1 MTSGEAVHLLVN
13 LLVAAGLS
21 ARPQQGARVVRE
33 QPRLPGRALIRR
45 GGPGPIAMIRV
56 QTGSTAL
63 MTARVVAAVSSVHA
77 LAVARPPFA
86 FTKALAAAG
95 RIHAGTDPALKA
107 MTAAEKGELL
117 DALLTDQ
124 PALRDRVEALAAA
137 RMSAGDRGAVAEEV
151 ESVLRGLDIDQL
163 NGRAGYRRGVGYVEP
178 GEAAD
183 ELLDEALLP
192 FLDDLARR
200 GTLGMTTAAAECA
213 VGILDGLYRCRDG
226 GSESLLEY
234 TPDYG
239 IERASDVVA
248 RCRALGVDLPVD
260 DLVELLPEWDAVLR
274 PRGHMGDGRSAR

>member
-1 MTSGEAVHLLVN
+1 MR
-13 LLVAAGLS
+13 
-21 ARPQQGARVVRE
+21 AR
-33 QPRLPGRALIRR
+33 
-45 GGPGPIAMIRV
+45 
-56 QTGSTAL
+56 T
-63 MTARVVAAVSSVHA
+63 
-77 LAVARPPFA
+77 
-86 FTKALAAAG
+86 
-95 RIHAGTDPALKA
+95 PALKA

-124 PALRDRVEALAAA
+124 PTLRDRVEALAAA

-183 ELLDEALLP
+183 ELLDEALQP

-200 GTLGMTTAAAECA
+200 GTLGMTAAAAECA

-248 RCRALGVDLPVD
+248 RCRALRVDLPVD

-274 PRGHMGDGRSAR
+274 PRGHMGVGRSVR

>member
-1 MTSGEAVHLLVN
+1 MR
-13 LLVAAGLS
+13 
-21 ARPQQGARVVRE
+21 AR
-33 QPRLPGRALIRR
+33 
-45 GGPGPIAMIRV
+45 
-56 QTGSTAL
+56 T
-63 MTARVVAAVSSVHA
+63 
-77 LAVARPPFA
+77 
-86 FTKALAAAG
+86 
-95 RIHAGTDPALKA
+95 PALKA

-137 RMSAGDRGAVAEEV
+137 RMSAGDRGAIAEEV
-151 ESVLRGLDIDQL
+151 ESALRSLDIDQL

-192 FLDDLARR
+192 FLDDMTRR

-260 DLVELLPEWDAVLR
+260 DLVELLPEWDAVVR
-274 PRGHMGDGRSAR
+274 PWGHMRDGRSAR

>member
-1 MTSGEAVHLLVN
+1 MRT
-13 LLVAAGLS
+13 
-21 ARPQQGARVVRE
+21 R
-33 QPRLPGRALIRR
+33 
-45 GGPGPIAMIRV
+45 
-56 QTGSTAL
+56 T
-63 MTARVVAAVSSVHA
+63 
-77 LAVARPPFA
+77 
-86 FTKALAAAG
+86 
-95 RIHAGTDPALKA
+95 PALKA

-183 ELLDEALLP
+183 ELLDESGRY
-192 FLDDLARR
+192 ARDYDVR
-200 GTLGMTTAAAECA
+200 AIDPLAECA

-248 RCRALGVDLPVD
+248 RCRALRVDLPVD

-274 PRGHMGDGRSAR
+274 PRGHMGVGRSAR

>member
-1 MTSGEAVHLLVN
+1 MR
-13 LLVAAGLS
+13 
-21 ARPQQGARVVRE
+21 ARTPV
-33 QPRLPGRALIRR
+33 
-45 GGPGPIAMIRV
+45 
-56 QTGSTAL
+56 
-63 MTARVVAAVSSVHA
+63 
-77 LAVARPPFA
+77 
-86 FTKALAAAG
+86 
-95 RIHAGTDPALKA
+95 LKA
-107 MTAAEKGELL
+107 MTAVEKGELL

-137 RMSAGDRGAVAEEV
+137 RMLAGDRGAIAEEV
-151 ESVLRGLDIDQL
+151 ESALRSLDIDQL

-192 FLDDLARR
+192 FLDDMNRR

-239 IERASDVVA
+239 SSAHRTSLPGVARSGSTCPSTTLSNSCRSGMRWCARGATCGTGDQRDERACERISVTAPA
-248 RCRALGVDLPVD
+248 R
-260 DLVELLPEWDAVLR
+260 
-274 PRGHMGDGRSAR
+274 